1 MRFAPGQRWLSTA
14 EPELGL
20 GTLLRIDGRTV
31 QLAFPATG
39 TVRQYAAHSAPLLR
53 AEFRTGERIRG
64 AGKTFIVERV
74 EHETGGILRYFGAG
88 VSVHEGE
95 LDDIQ
100 NVSQADARLSAGRV
114 DRNDQFELRLAALA
128 QRARA
133 RRSPAW
139 GMMSARVE
147 LLEHQLR
154 VVQTA
159 VSRRRPRVLLAD
171 EVGLG
176 KTVEA
181 GLILARLLATGR
193 VARVLIV
200 LPEALVYQWYVELL
214 RRFNLPFAIFD
225 EERCEAI
232 EQAGDGRNPFE
243 DEQLVIAD
251 LAFLRDS
258 EKRAQQ
264 ACAAGWDLLVLDEA
278 HHLAWSPQAVSAEYR
293 LIEELAATTPGLIL
307 LTATPEQLGRSG
319 HYARLRLL
327 DPARYPDLEQYQR
340 EAEGYVALSQ
350 IVDKLQRAQALST
363 DEREQLAAR
372 LNDDPDLTA
381 AVAQLDPANRAATDR
396 LLDAL
401 IDRHGTGRVMFRNRR
416 VAIGGFPQR
425 IAHVAELDG
434 RALDDDARQHLLAEF
449 VSDAQEP
456 PAPLQLN
463 YADDPRLTWLL
474 ALIDDNPTEKFFL
487 VCRSQEKV
495 LALEEA
501 LRTRSGIRVAR
512 FHEGMSLIQ
521 RDRNAAFFAEADGAR
536 LLLCAE
542 IGSEGRNFQ
551 FAHHVVLWDVP
562 HDPDLLEQRIGRLD
576 RIGQKHDI
584 HVHCAAFTGTAQFVL
599 LRWYSEALNAL
610 CNSPADGRELY
621 RTFAARLHAL
631 AIEHAHGGEEP
642 DIEIDGLIAETRAEH
657 ERLSRQL
664 QHGRDR
670 LLELANQRE
679 SGVAQLHAALA
690 QADADSNI
698 DQFILSLF
706 ELFGVHNDD
715 DGRRTWLLDPEYLST
730 DGFPGLKDG
739 PQRITFDRATA
750 LVREDVPLL
759 RLDHPMVSGSID
771 LLLDSEL
778 GNTAFLL
785 DDALPGKTVLLQA
798 VYVLDCVAAPALHA
812 HRFLPPTPLS
822 IVVDTKLVDRGN
834 WQPSAV
840 ARTRAGER
848 LIDATRYR
856 KYLAGLVPPMLKRCE
871 ELARERAAKQIKL
884 AITEVD
890 RELGAEHARLSA
902 LRRVN
907 PSVDARELDSI
918 DAERSALCAALPR
931 SLLRLD
937 ALRFVCSAGFIG
949 QG

>member
-31 QLAFPATG
+31 QLAFPAAG

-53 AEFRTGERIRG
+53 AEFRAGERIRG
-64 AGKTFIVERV
+64 AGQTFVVERV
-74 EHETGGILRYFGAG
+74 EHESGGILRYFGAG

-139 GMMSARVE
+139 GMMSARVT

-154 VVQTA
+154 VVQNA
-159 VSRRRPRVLLAD
+159 VSRRHPRVLLAD

-193 VARVLIV
+193 IARVLIV

-232 EQAGDGRNPFE
+232 EQGGDGRNPFE

-258 EKRAQQ
+258 DKRARQ
-264 ACAAGWDLLVLDEA
+264 AHAAGWDLLVLDEA
-278 HHLAWSPQAVSAEYR
+278 HHLAWTPESASPEYR

-319 HYARLRLL
+319 HFARLRLL

-340 EAEGYVALSQ
+340 EAAGYVQLSQ
-350 IVDKLQRAQALST
+350 IVDKLQSARALGIE
-363 DEREQLAAR
+363 EREQLAAR
-372 LNDDPDLTA
+372 LNDDPELGD
-381 AVAQLDPANRAATDR
+381 AVANLDPADGAGTDR

-401 IDRHGTGRVMFRNRR
+401 IDRHGTGRAMFRNRR
-416 VAIGGFPQR
+416 VAIGGFPRR
-425 IAHVAELDG
+425 IAHVMELDG
-434 RALDDDARQHLLAEF
+434 HTLDDDCRQHLLAEF
-449 VSDAQEP
+449 ASDAQEP

-463 YADDPRLTWLL
+463 YADDPRLNWLL
-474 ALIDDNPTEKFFL
+474 ALLDDNPADKFFL
-487 VCRSQEKV
+487 VCRSQAKV

-501 LRTRSGIRVAR
+501 LRTRSGIRLAR
-512 FHEGMSLIQ
+512 FHEGMSLVQ
-521 RDRNAAFFAEADGAR
+521 RDRNAAFFAESDGAR

-551 FAHHVVLWDVP
+551 FAHHVVLWDLP

-584 HVHCAAFTGTAQFVL
+584 HVHCAAFTGTAQLVL
-599 LRWYSEALNAL
+599 LRWYRGGLDAL
-610 CNSPADGRELY
+610 CSSPADGRELY

-642 DIEIDGLIAETRAEH
+642 DIEIDALIAETRAEH
-657 ERLSRQL
+657 ERLSSQL
-664 QHGRDR
+664 QNGRDR

-679 SGVAQLHAALA
+679 SGAAQLHAALV
-690 QADADSNI
+690 QADADTNV

-715 DGRRTWLLDPEYLST
+715 DGQRTRLLDPEYLST
-730 DGFPGLKDG
+730 DGFPGLKEG
-739 PQRITFDRATA
+739 PQRVTFDRAVA
-750 LVREDVPLL
+750 LAREDVPLL
-759 RLDHPMVSGSID
+759 RMDHPMVTGSID

-798 VYVLDCVAAPALHA
+798 VFVLDCVAAPALHA
-812 HRFLPPTPLS
+812 DRFLPPTPIS
-822 IVVDTKLVDRGN
+822 VVVDTKLVDRGN
-834 WQPSAV
+834 WQPSTA

-871 ELARERAAKQIKL
+871 DLARERAARQIKL
-884 AITEVD
+884 AIVQVD
-890 RELGAEHARLSA
+890 QELGAEHARLAA
-902 LRRVN
+902 LCRVN
-907 PSVDARELDSI
+907 SGVDARELDTI
-918 DAERSALCAALPR
+918 DAERSELRAALPR

-937 ALRFVCSAGFIG
+937 ALRFVCSPGFIG